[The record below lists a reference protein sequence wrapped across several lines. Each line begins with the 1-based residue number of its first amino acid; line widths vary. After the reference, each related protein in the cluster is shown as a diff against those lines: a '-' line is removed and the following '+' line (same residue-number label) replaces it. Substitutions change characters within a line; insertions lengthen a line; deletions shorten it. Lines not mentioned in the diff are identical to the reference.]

1 MIARGLQLAGL
12 LSAALSLTAAPPL
25 RAQAPQPAELLARM
39 AESLQSLEY
48 EGTFVYVHDGRVD
61 AVRVSRT
68 LGPEGPVDRLLT
80 LSGDR
85 REVVRERGELRCL
98 TPGGTVSAAT
108 DLRRGLL
115 ASQPEQLRGLAE
127 HYRFTIAGVDR
138 VAGFD
143 ATVLDAL
150 PLDAQRYAHRLWL
163 ERASGMLLASM
174 LRAPDG
180 APVEQLAFTELR
192 IRQSTLHGSGTAMAD
207 IATAPAAPAPSR
219 WAAPGLPPGF
229 RLVARPPA
237 PAGSEHLLYSDGL
250 ASVSIYIE
258 PPGGGLLGPSRRGA
272 VNAFGRALA
281 DAHVVVIG
289 DLPAPTVAAIAVSL
303 ERAE

>member
-1 MIARGLQLAGL
+1 MSARGPFLAGL
-12 LSAALSLTAAPPL
+12 LAAGLALAPSAQ
-25 RAQAPQPAELLARM
+25 AQAPQPAELLARM
-39 AESLQSLEY
+39 ADSLQSLEY

-68 LGPEGPVDRLLT
+68 LGPEGPVDRLVT

-85 REVVRERGELRCL
+85 REVISERGELRCL
-98 TPGGTVSAAT
+98 TPGGTVNAVA
-108 DLRRGLL
+108 DGRHGLL
-115 ASQPEQLRGLAE
+115 APAPDQVRRLAE
-127 HYRFTIAGVDR
+127 HYRFAIAGADR

-143 ATVLDAL
+143 ATVVDAV
-150 PLDAQRYAHRLWL
+150 PLDGQRYAYRLWL

-180 APVEQLAFTELR
+180 AAVEQLAFTELR
-192 IRQSTLHGSGTAMAD
+192 LRQAASSDAGAASP
-207 IATAPAAPAPSR
+207 ATAAPEPAPSR
-219 WAAPGLPPGF
+219 WAASGLPQGF

-237 PAGSEHLLYSDGL
+237 PQGSEHLLYSDGL

-258 PPGGGLLGPSRRGA
+258 PPGGGLVGPSRRGA
-272 VNAFGRALA
+272 VNAYGRALA
-281 DAHVVVIG
+281 DAHVVVVG
-289 DLPAPTVAAIAVSL
+289 DLPARTVAAIAASL